1 MKKEMKNPCEG
12 GFDGF
17 NANRLRYNTAIE
29 LHYYRN
35 SLNPRR
41 FAPLYARMH
50 THPLTPATPAGA
62 ARRPRARRSLLAWP
76 AWLRV
81 LAVLPAVALL
91 WLAVAWASL
100 EAAPW

>member
-1 MKKEMKNPCEG
+1 MP
-12 GFDGF
+12 
-17 NANRLRYNTAIE
+17 
-29 LHYYRN
+29 
-35 SLNPRR
+35 
-41 FAPLYARMH
+41 PLPAFLIFS
-50 THPLTPATPAGA
+50 THSYP
-62 ARRPRARRSLLAWP
+62 SLLACS

>member
-1 MKKEMKNPCEG
+1 MHSHPVK
-12 GFDGF
+12 
-17 NANRLRYNTAIE
+17 TARI
-29 LHYYRN
+29 
-35 SLNPRR
+35 
-41 FAPLYARMH
+41 
-50 THPLTPATPAGA
+50 
-62 ARRPRARRSLLAWP
+62 RRSVLAWP